1 MQQAQGIVA
10 ETTAD
15 VYEFKFSVLAR
26 PAFVPSMLCVRENQE
41 LRRAAGVATNK
52 TRYAAGAIL
61 NKSTL
66 TTNSQV

>member
-15 VYEFKFSVLAR
+15 VHEFKLSILAR
-26 PAFVPSMLCVRENQE
+26 PAFVPSMLRVGENQE
-41 LRRAAGVATNK
+41 LRRAAGMASNE